1 MNFEKI
7 LAERKDK
14 VIYKDGD
21 NVVKVFSEKYPK
33 SDVLNEALNHAR
45 VEETG
50 LAIPEIRAVSIL
62 DGKWAITLQYIEGKT
77 LQQMMDEDPDN
88 IEKYMNDFVDLQLQV
103 HSMRAPLLNK
113 QKDKMNR
120 KISSLRDTVSATI
133 RYELHT
139 RVESMP
145 KHAKVCHGDFNP
157 SNIIIDSSGKAY
169 IIDWSHA
176 TQGNASADAARTYL
190 LFSLKQPELA
200 EMYMNLFCEKSNT
213 AKQYVQQ
220 WLPIVAATQMVK
232 GVEEE
237 KELLSKW
244 INVVDYE

>member
-145 KHAKVCHGDFNP
+145 KHA
-157 SNIIIDSSGKAY
+157 
-169 IIDWSHA
+169 
-176 TQGNASADAARTYL
+176 QG
-190 LFSLKQPELA
+190 
-200 EMYMNLFCEKSNT
+200 
-213 AKQYVQQ
+213 
-220 WLPIVAATQMVK
+220 LPRRF
-232 GVEEE
+232 
-237 KELLSKW
+237 
-244 INVVDYE
+244 